1 MEMKTKMIDIHNH
14 ILIDVDD
21 GPKNKE
27 EMLKLL
33 KQAKDE
39 GVTEIIATPHHL
51 SPTFNNE
58 NKIVER
64 KLNEILDLDEVKE
77 MGIKI
82 YPGQEIRISDQ
93 IILQLE
99 KGEAIGLNHSNYL
112 LIEFPSGGVPHYTNR
127 LFFELQSK
135 GYVPIIAHPERNK
148 EISQNLD
155 VLFDLVNGGAL
166 SQLTSAS
173 LIGKHGKKL
182 QKISIQMI
190 ENNLVHFI
198 ASDAH
203 HDTNRPFVLESL
215 FNDKKLNKYQEQI
228 KQLIN
233 NAQQVIDNK
242 EVRIKQPSQD
252 YNQKK
257 LFGLF

>member
-1 MEMKTKMIDIHNH
+1 MIDIHNH
-14 ILIDVDD
+14 ILIEVDD
-21 GPKNKE
+21 GPKTKQD
-27 EMLKLL
+27 MLNLL
-33 KQAKDE
+33 RQGKAE
-39 GVTEIIATPHHL
+39 GVTEVIVTPHHL
-51 SPTFNNE
+51 SPQFDNE
-58 NKIVER
+58 YIKVNE
-64 KLNEILDLDEVKE
+64 KLQQLLDLDEIKG
-77 MGIKI
+77 MGIKL

-93 IILQLE
+93 IIPQLE
-99 KGEAIGLNHSNYL
+99 KGEAIGLNHSKYL

-155 VLFDLVNGGAL
+155 VLFKLINEGAL

-173 LIGKHGKKL
+173 LLGKHGKKI
-182 QKISIQMI
+182 QKISLQMI

-203 HDTNRPFVLESL
+203 HETQRPFIMESL
-215 FNDKKLNKYQEQI
+215 YKDRRLKKYEKSI
-228 KQLIN
+228 KSLVN
-233 NAQQVIDNK
+233 NANYIVKNEDIRK
-242 EVRIKQPSQD
+242 KQPTQY
-252 YNQKK
+252 YNDKK

>member
-1 MEMKTKMIDIHNH
+1 MIDIHNH
-14 ILIDVDD
+14 VLIGVDD
-21 GPKNKE
+21 GPKDEE

-33 KQAKDE
+33 KQGIDE
-39 GVTEIIATPHHL
+39 GVTDIIVTPHHL
-51 SPTFNNE
+51 SPTFDNE
-58 NKIVER
+58 YKVVEE
-64 KLNEILDLDEVKE
+64 KLQQLLNLDKVREL
-77 MGIKI
+77 GINL

-93 IILQLE
+93 IIPQLE
-99 KGEAIGLNHSNYL
+99 KGEAIGLNRSKYL

-127 LFFELQSK
+127 FFFELQSK

-155 VLFDLVNGGAL
+155 VLFELVNEGAL

-173 LIGKHGKKL
+173 LIGKHGKKI
-182 QKISIQMI
+182 QKISIQMM

-203 HDTNRPFVLESL
+203 HETNRPFIMNDL
-215 FNDKKLNKYQEQI
+215 FEDKKLKKYEESI
-228 KQLIN
+228 KMLMN
-233 NAQQVIDNK
+233 NAKFVIDDK
-242 EVRIKQPSQD
+242 DLAKKQPTQD
-252 YNQKK
+252 YQNKK

>member
-1 MEMKTKMIDIHNH
+1 MIDIHNH
-14 ILIDVDD
+14 VLIDVDD
-21 GPKNKE
+21 GPKDEE

-33 KQAKDE
+33 KQGKDE
-39 GVTEIIATPHHL
+39 GVTDIVVTPHHL
-51 SPTFNNE
+51 SPAFDNE
-58 NKIVER
+58 YSI
-64 KLNEILDLDEVKE
+64 VKE
-77 MGIKI
+77 KLQQLLNLDKVKELGINL

-93 IILQLE
+93 IIPQLE
-99 KGEAIGLNHSNYL
+99 KGEAIGLNRSKYL

-155 VLFDLVNGGAL
+155 VLFDLVNEGAL

-173 LIGKHGKKL
+173 LLGKHGKKI
-182 QKISIQMI
+182 QKLSFQMI

-203 HDTNRPFVLESL
+203 HETNRPFFMNSL
-215 FNDKKLNKYQEQI
+215 FKEKKLKGYEGKI
-228 KQLIN
+228 KELIN
-233 NAQQVIDNK
+233 NAQVIIKNEEIK
-242 EVRIKQPSQD
+242 KKQPSQS

>member
-1 MEMKTKMIDIHNH
+1 MKIKVIDIHNH
-14 ILIDVDD
+14 VLIDVDD

-27 EMLKLL
+27 EMLDLL
-33 KQAKDE
+33 NQAKDE
-39 GVTEIIATPHHL
+39 GVTEVIATPHHL
-51 SPTFNNE
+51 SPAFDNE
-58 NKIVER
+58 YKIVER
-64 KLNEILDLDEVKE
+64 KLHELLDLEEIKDL
-77 MGIKI
+77 GIKI

-93 IILQLE
+93 IIQQLE
-99 KGEAIGLNHSNYL
+99 KGEAIGLNHSKYL
-112 LIEFPSGGVPHYTNR
+112 LIEFPSGRVPHYTNR

-173 LIGKHGKKL
+173 LLGVHGKKL

-203 HDTNRPFVLESL
+203 HVSQRPFIMKSL
-215 FNDKKLNKYQEQI
+215 HSNKKLKKYEKNI
-228 KQLIN
+228 ENLIN
-233 NAQQVIDNK
+233 NAKYIVNNEDVK
-242 EVRIKQPSQD
+242 RKQPTQD
-252 YNQKK
+252 YNERK